1 MFIWLSTAIFFG
13 SCGNSVTR
21 IDGNDGNDTLVIV
34 ASRLFESRTYQDF
47 LEPLAHPVPIK
58 WHDASALTKIEL
70 NKALAHAH
78 GVVLTGGA
86 DIHPSRYDRATD
98 TLRCGRIDLE
108 RDALES
114 FLLDEV
120 DRTGLPFLGICRGM
134 QFMNV
139 HGGGSLHPH
148 LPDVLGHNGHRG
160 GAPGNTLDTTHMVK
174 ALKAWSSASWEPG
187 DSSVVI
193 SHHHQGIDRL
203 AEGLEAWAT
212 APDGLIEG
220 VVRRDTMGYPCYI
233 GVQWHPERSKK
244 RQPLVESVGA
254 FFVRKMTSHLQAE
267 AHEGG

>member
-1 MFIWLSTAIFFG
+1 
-13 SCGNSVTR
+13 
-21 IDGNDGNDTLVIV
+21 
-34 ASRLFESRTYQDF
+34 
-47 LEPLAHPVPIK
+47 
-58 WHDASALTKIEL
+58 
-70 NKALAHAH
+70 
-78 GVVLTGGA
+78 
-86 DIHPSRYDRATD
+86 
-98 TLRCGRIDLE
+98 
-108 RDALES
+108 
-114 FLLDEV
+114 
-120 DRTGLPFLGICRGM
+120 
-134 QFMNV
+134 
-139 HGGGSLHPH
+139 
-148 LPDVLGHNGHRG
+148 
-160 GAPGNTLDTTHMVK
+160 MVK
-174 ALKAWSSASWEPG
+174 ALKAWTSASWEPG